1 MDAHQQNAMDALKQA
16 ILNGDP
22 RAADELAK
30 TVLADGVDP
39 VDAAKEMSEAI
50 QQVGQQ
56 FGEGD
61 LFLPELVASGA
72 AMQTA
77 MKHIQAEI
85 AIRGQKFTAKG
96 RMVIGTVLGD
106 VHDIGKNMVATLV
119 QSAGFEVID
128 LGVNIAAD
136 AFVSAVKQHSPDI
149 LALSALMTTTLM
161 EQKKVI
167 SRLEA
172 EGLRDRV
179 KIIVGGAAVT
189 KDFADRI
196 GADGYES
203 TAPRAAELA
212 LRIIDNRGAE
222 GLA

>member
-1 MDAHQQNAMDALKQA
+1 MKMDAQQQSALDALKQT
-16 ILNGDP
+16 ILNGNP
-22 RAADELAK
+22 RDADGLAK
-30 TVLADGVDP
+30 AVLEMGVDP
-39 VDAAKEMSEAI
+39 VEAAKEMAEAI

-56 FGEGD
+56 FGEGL
-61 LFLPELVASGA
+61 LFLPELVASGV
-72 AMQTA
+72 AMQSA
-77 MKHIQAEI
+77 MKRIQAEI
-85 AIRGQKFTAKG
+85 ASRGQTYESRG

-128 LGVNIAAD
+128 LGVNINAE
-136 AFVSAVKQHSPDI
+136 AFVAAVKKYSPDI

-167 SRLEA
+167 TRLEA
-172 EGLRDRV
+172 EGLREKV

-196 GADGYES
+196 GADGYET

-212 LRIIDNRGAE
+212 LRIITKQGR
-222 GLA
+222 

>member
-1 MDAHQQNAMDALKQA
+1 MDAHKRSALDALKQA
-16 ILNGDP
+16 VIDGNP
-22 RAADELAK
+22 PVADELAK
-30 TVLADGVDP
+30 KVLGEGVDP
-39 VDAAKEMSEAI
+39 IDAAKEMSEAI

-56 FGEGD
+56 FGEGN

-72 AMQTA
+72 AMQAA
-77 MKHIQAEI
+77 MRHIQAEI
-85 AIRGQKFTAKG
+85 ATRGQSFAAKG

-128 LGVNIAAD
+128 LGVNIDAD
-136 AFVSAVKQHSPDI
+136 SFVAAVKKHRPDI

-172 EGLRDRV
+172 EGLRDKV
-179 KIIVGGAAVT
+179 KVIVGGAAVT

-212 LRIIDNRGAE
+212 LRIINGRRAE

>member
-1 MDAHQQNAMDALKQA
+1 MDAHKQNALDALRQA
-16 ILNGDP
+16 VIDGNP
-22 RAADELAK
+22 PVADELAK
-30 TVLADGVDP
+30 KVLGEGVDP
-39 VDAAKEMSEAI
+39 VEAAKEMSEAI

-56 FGEGD
+56 FGEGN

-72 AMQTA
+72 AMQAA
-77 MKHIQAEI
+77 MMHIQAEI
-85 AIRGQKFTAKG
+85 AVRGQRFAAKG

-128 LGVNIAAD
+128 LGVNIDAD
-136 AFVSAVKQHSPDI
+136 AFVAAVKQHSPDI

-179 KIIVGGAAVT
+179 KVIVGGAAVT
-189 KDFADRI
+189 KDFAERI

-212 LRIIDNRGAE
+212 LRIINSRGAE